1 MILFTRV
8 IYQAHMEQHIRI
20 RTTEVTVMT
29 KLYQKADKN
38 PLELKAFTKL
48 SKPMKVSVFGHWK
61 TLLVVMAR
69 SALKEFE
76 ITITMG

>member
-48 SKPMKVSVFGHWK
+48 SKPR
-61 TLLVVMAR
+61 L
-69 SALKEFE
+69 
-76 ITITMG
+76 